1 MLTQL
6 GEGKKAKKV
15 LVIVTGGT
23 LIMKPSGTGGT
34 LDVCP
39 GFLSELLALPEWRHE
54 NLPDIDILEWGVLT
68 DSAIM
73 GPQHWIKI
81 ASDIESAYFAYDGFV
96 VVHGTDTM
104 AYSASALAFMLED
117 LGKPV
122 VFTGSQIPLA
132 EVYSD
137 ARNNLVSSLLFAC
150 RQDFQEVCIVFGSR
164 LLRGCRTT
172 KVHSFDLQAFASP
185 NFPPLATLGVN
196 LEFAAHLSLPP
207 PRKAM
212 RIHKDMDA
220 NLVVVRLVPGFED
233 DALFAMVNHSRH
245 LHGIILLLYG
255 KYGGRG
261 WSERKGSEERGKL
274 ILLILSVR
282 FFLPLPLPSLCSI
295 SFRCRSHSP
304 PFHFPFS

>member
-54 NLPDIDILEWGVLT
+54 NLPDIDVLEWEVLT
-68 DSAIM
+68 DSAMM
-73 GPQHWIKI
+73 GPGHWIKI
-81 ASDIESAYFAYDGFV
+81 AEDIESAYFRYDGFV

-122 VFTGSQIPLA
+122 VLTGSQIPLA

-150 RQDFQEVCIVFGSR
+150 RQDFQEVCIVFGSK

-212 RIHKDMDA
+212 RVHRDMDA

-255 KYGGRG
+255 TYVEGGFGRQ
-261 WSERKGSEERGKL
+261 R
-274 ILLILSVR
+274 V
-282 FFLPLPLPSLCSI
+282 
-295 SFRCRSHSP
+295 
-304 PFHFPFS
+304 

>member
-6 GEGKKAKKV
+6 GEGRKAKKV

-34 LDVCP
+34 LDVCS

-54 NLPDIDILEWGVLT
+54 NLPDIDILEWDELT
-68 DSAIM
+68 DSAMM

-96 VVHGTDTM
+96 VVHGTDTL

-212 RIHKDMDA
+212 RVHKDMDA

-255 KYGGRG
+255 TYGGR
-261 WSERKGSEERGKL
+261 RR
-274 ILLILSVR
+274 V
-282 FFLPLPLPSLCSI
+282 
-295 SFRCRSHSP
+295 
-304 PFHFPFS
+304 